1 MIDPSGQPTQEDI
14 PEATVVRI
22 RARMLSGDEQLAAVK
37 DVLFCLVEAG
47 KGRLILDFT
56 AVEYVGSAAIGMLL
70 TLRRKLMT
78 GGKDFR
84 PPCRRRGLF
93 AFFRDE
99 AEAVEAIRRGETDPL
114 LLCGIS
120 PQIMEVFQV
129 C

>member
-1 MIDPSGQPTQEDI
+1 MIDPSEQLVQEDF
-14 PEATVVRI
+14 PEATVIRI
-22 RARMLSGDEQLAAVK
+22 RVRKLSGDEQSTAIEAA
-37 DVLFCLVEAG
+37 LFQFVETG

-56 AVEYVGSAAIGMLL
+56 AVEYLGSAAIGILI
-70 TLRRKLMT
+70 TLRRRLMA
-78 GGKDFR
+78 GGKTFQ